1 MGIYTNTLANTRNFM
16 SRGMGSQYVRKVGE
30 LAAAVFGIKGDSG
43 TDNITQGETL
53 TFTGGTN
60 ITTAVTSNKVT
71 INSDTSGDVVGP
83 GSATDNAM
91 CIYDGT
97 TGKLLGVGTITD
109 DGAIVTLGT
118 SDVRFIDPY
127 TLPDAD
133 PSTLGQIYTDGAVGP
148 GTPRALWVSGG
159 P

>member
-16 SRGMGSQYVRKVGE
+16 SRGMGSQYVRKIGD

-43 TDNITQGETL
+43 TDNIAQGETV

-71 INSDTSGDVVGP
+71 ISSASTVVGP
-83 GSATDNAM
+83 GSATDTAI
-91 CIYDGT
+91 CVYDGT
-97 TGKLLGVGTITD
+97 SGKLIAEGTIYD
-109 DGAIVTLGT
+109 DGATVVFGGGDIRAA
-118 SDVRFIDPY
+118 S
-127 TLPDAD
+127 LPDSD
-133 PSTLGQIYTDGAVGP
+133 PAVLGQLYTDGTIGP
-148 GTPRALWVSGG
+148 GSPKALMVSGG